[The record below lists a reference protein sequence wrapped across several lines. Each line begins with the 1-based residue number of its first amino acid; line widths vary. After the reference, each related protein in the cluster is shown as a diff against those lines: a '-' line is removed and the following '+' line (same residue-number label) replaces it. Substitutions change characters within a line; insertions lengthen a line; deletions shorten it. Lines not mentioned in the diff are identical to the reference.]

1 MKNRIFLPALLSLLI
16 PVAATAAD
24 TGAAKAAPAKPAA
37 GKAAAGK
44 NANLSP
50 ADRKAL
56 AEEERDRLT
65 REKQEMDERAKLLET
80 QLQTTQ
86 KLVAEKE
93 AYLKQLQDE
102 LKALKAA
109 PAAKPAT
116 KPAAADS
123 KPAAGK

>member
-16 PVAATAAD
+16 PVATSAAD
-24 TGAAKAAPAKPAA
+24 TAAAKAAPAKPV
-37 GKAAAGK
+37 AGK

-56 AEEERDRLT
+56 AEEERDRLA

-80 QLQTTQ
+80 QLQTTR

-109 PAAKPAT
+109 PAATPAAASKPAT
-116 KPAAADS
+116 
-123 KPAAGK
+123 GK